1 MSGALSVVS
10 FAMGV
15 SVVLWGACA
24 VSSMLA
30 LLAWRAARL
39 QPVEVVVAAGP
50 SPLSR
55 RVRPREWGS

>member
-1 MSGALSVVS
+1 MSGALSIVS
-10 FAMGV
+10 FAMGL

-39 QPVEVVVAAGP
+39 HPVEVAVAAE
-50 SPLSR
+50 SSLSR
-55 RVRPREWGS
+55 RVPAA

>member
-1 MSGALSVVS
+1 MSGALSIVS
-10 FAMGV
+10 FAMGL

-39 QPVEVVVAAGP
+39 QPVEVVVAAESQ
-50 SPLSR
+50 SPQPA
-55 RVRPREWGS
+55 RPAA